1 MTVPCHFS
9 FLWILD
15 CLLFPHCSHMM
26 TFPISIMILKYP
38 EELFQVCI
46 TVTDSSENFHISSM
60 FSSVNVETLWMVQRK
75 VNFSLY
81 NLYSHSPYLCR
92 DIFKALLHSFLYNNF
107 PFLSLDYFPQN
118 IKHILFSQPEEIVF
132 WSHFILPWHPIYH
145 VHITEFFLILCYSL
159 SPICFFSYSLLS
171 PINLVIGP
179 TTSSKTT
186 LDKST
191 KDF

>member
-26 TFPISIMILKYP
+26 TFPISIMILKYS
-38 EELFQVCI
+38 EVFQVCI
-46 TVTDSSENFHISSM
+46 TVTDSSANFHISSM

-81 NLYSHSPYLCR
+81 NLYSHSPYLHR
-92 DIFKALLHSFLYNNF
+92 DIFKALLHSFLCNNF

-145 VHITEFFLILCYSL
+145 VHITEFFFNIVLLTISNL
-159 SPICFFSYSLLS
+159 FFFLFSIK
-171 PINLVIGP
+171 PN
-179 TTSSKTT
+179 
-186 LDKST
+186 
-191 KDF
+191 